1 MNSIPKMSQPE
12 QASAEGLDYIK
23 PKLNEMQAG
32 ILAFLKFRAFH
43 GATDSE
49 IAHEL
54 GIGDNARKRRG
65 ELCKEG
71 HVIALNRKR
80 RSCDSFGLATGP
92 TTQTIWVAK
101 EYAPD
106 HEHTSVDIKRV
117 EERIGAL
124 VAAARR
130 LKRILRK
137 DDVSPDELYSRH
149 TAVSE
154 AYQNYATNFLVAWRG
169 MQEPAEPML
178 RLGDMIVTT
187 RGPAKVTVIHRTTK
201 RYEKYGTDV
210 DEVSWADVRDG
221 FVVVDTDNGHWQYGQ
236 SISPVENSDVG

>member
-1 MNSIPKMSQPE
+1 MKSIPKMSQPE
-12 QASAEGLDYIK
+12 QASADGLEFIK
-23 PKLNEMQAG
+23 PKLNEMQAA
-32 ILAFLKFRAFH
+32 ILAMLKASGFH

-49 IAHEL
+49 VAYNL

-80 RSCDSFGLATGP
+80 RSCDSVGRATGP
-92 TTQTIWVAK
+92 TTQTVWVAK

-106 HEHTSVDIKRV
+106 HQHTSEDVKRV
-117 EERIGAL
+117 EERIAAL

-169 MQEPAEPML
+169 MEKPTEPML

-187 RGPAKVTVIHRTTK
+187 RGVAKVTQIDRTS
-201 RYEKYGTDV
+201 RYEKYGNEV
-210 DEVSWADVRDG
+210 DAVSWKDARDG
-221 FVVVDTDNGHWQYGQ
+221 YVVVVTDNGHWQYGQ
-236 SISPVENSDVG
+236 SISPVEGSDAG